1 MGFVNWI
8 FYIICGFFLF
18 IFLYILK
25 NKFKINNFQSIVFSL
40 LFMLI
45 IAGICTKYGFSK
57 LNVNIFLVFV
67 FEMVFKIIY
76 YSYFLDDDFF
86 DKEENNILYYVVLI
100 IIGYILN
107 IYFVNKVNSV
117 FLSSEDIRI
126 ITWLVMFL
134 FLYQFLRDN
143 DFFKKVE
150 VNNSKKILS
159 DQRIYINYAKL
170 KSSYNA
176 FINYDNKDINNIL
189 YSIMIF
195 ENNRRPKF
203 LRGIDNFR
211 YRFDG
216 GVKKLGIM
224 QVETKRFISDIESID
239 IVYKKINKLYDK
251 YTNKNK
257 TDFNKVISSYDKEN
271 CNEIIYIFDKIS
283 KF

>member
-1 MGFVNWI
+1 MGFINWI
-8 FYIICGFFLF
+8 FYIICGLFLF

-40 LFMLI
+40 LFMI
-45 IAGICTKYGFSK
+45 VISGICTKYGFSK
-57 LNVNIFLVFV
+57 LNINIFLIFV

-86 DKEENNILYYVVLI
+86 DKEENNIIYYVVLI
-100 IIGYILN
+100 VLGYIFN
-107 IYFVNKVNSV
+107 IYFINKVNTV

-126 ITWLVMFL
+126 ITWLIMFL
-134 FLYQFLRDN
+134 FLYQFFKDN

-150 VNNSKKILS
+150 ANNSKKILT
-159 DQRIYINYAKL
+159 DQRIYVSYAKL
-170 KSSYNA
+170 KSYYNA
-176 FINYDNKDINNIL
+176 FIDYDNKDINNLL

-195 ENNRRPKF
+195 ENYRRPKF
-203 LRGIDNFR
+203 LRSIDNFR

-239 IVYKKINKLYDK
+239 LVYRKISKLYEK
-251 YTNKNK
+251 YTTKNK
-257 TDFNKVISSYDKEN
+257 TDFNKIIGSYNKDSSE
-271 CNEIIYIFDKIS
+271 EILYIYDKIS